1 MCKPVPVQ
9 MWQGRAP
16 PGHTAWRSFL
26 HTGSNLT
33 YDEYSQRVAAL
44 EAEVAQ
50 LRATVH
56 SQAAELEFYR
66 NRTRA

>member
-1 MCKPVPVQ
+1 MCKPS
-9 MWQGRAP
+9 
-16 PGHTAWRSFL
+16 PGADVAGASSSGAYRRRSFL

>member
-1 MCKPVPVQ
+1 
-9 MWQGRAP
+9 MWQGRAAQ
-16 PGHTAWRSFL
+16 GHTAWRLFL
-26 HTGSNLT
+26 RTGSNLR

-50 LRATVH
+50 LRATVR
-56 SQAAELEFYR
+56 SQAAELEYYR